1 MQDAWVFGRSPLLHL
16 LVPRPFMGIIAGAKQ
31 RALAA
36 GSLVAEGQPDT
47 VCRRTRAQYSLKHVS
62 LDELEQTLDQLPPE
76 PIVTLVDDDTLAY
89 RDFLEVSCA
98 GYQLRL
104 NLTRHRDMVTC

>member
-1 MQDAWVFGRSPLLHL
+1 M
-16 LVPRPFMGIIAGAKQ
+16 IAGAKQ

-36 GSLVAEGQPDT
+36 VHMVHHGQPDT

-76 PIVTLVDDDTLAY
+76 PIMTLVDEDTLAY

-98 GYQLRL
+98 E
-104 NLTRHRDMVTC
+104 